1 MANIVG
7 IPTTRVSDLFMR
19 QRLTNQ
25 IQMDQ
30 LDAFRVQMQLS
41 TGRRIQVPSEDS
53 NAAMRIIDLQRL
65 LERKGQVRSNLS
77 TNQSYL
83 LATDSALSSVSGSLA
98 EIRAV
103 AMGVVGEIATDAQRT
118 AASQQVQQMIRQLQ
132 DIANQK
138 FRGRYL
144 FAGTSTTVMPFG
156 ETDKGGY
163 VQYFGNEG
171 KVSSYSDIDLL
182 FETNLHGGEVFGAI
196 SEKVLGAKDLD
207 PILTYN
213 TRLADLRSGAG
224 ITRGSIEISVAG
236 NRSTIDITSA
246 ETIGDVAAMIR
257 ANPPAGK
264 TLDVE
269 IAPTGLVVTLHGDPG
284 DTLAIREVGG
294 GTTADE
300 LGILTRIG
308 VGTTVVGED
317 LDPILRL
324 TTRIGDVLGTRS
336 YAPVRSYGSDNDLI
350 FEAPTVGAAYDGIE
364 ILFEDD
370 GSVALPGDET
380 ASYDPATNTLT
391 VKIKSHQTEARHVV
405 SAVETA
411 FLAGNVPITARLD
424 PLDSPNGGRGVIAA
438 TPVGQI
444 EGQTAGGSGTAFDA
458 DAGIQIVNGGETHVI
473 TFTGAETIED
483 LLNVLNMSDAGLT
496 ARINGSA
503 TGIDIRSRISG
514 VDFMI
519 GENGGQ
525 TATQLGLR
533 TFTETTRLE
542 DLNFGRGVAT
552 RDGTDFTITIAGTP
566 AGPPPV
572 PIEID
577 VSGLETVGE
586 VIDLINAQ
594 APGELVARL
603 ATYGNGIELV
613 DQSTGTDTLTV
624 SRVQLG
630 RAAIDL
636 GLVPEGQES
645 YSAAA
650 PLLVTSTT
658 TKSNLI
664 FTADNP
670 GAEVA
675 GVRVVFEDTGTGNV
689 TYDPTAK
696 TLTFGITTAP
706 PAAATTAADIIAWL
720 EASPAGAE
728 FSAELD
734 PADTD
739 SDGSGNVED
748 TDPFA
753 PPLLGDEGG
762 TEASATVVFSGTDND
777 LVFRAKSA
785 LPAQVG
791 TEIQFNGVAAF
802 GPPTFA
808 YAGPGNPLIITYDSD
823 GTTAQEIV
831 DGLAADAGPAGANFS
846 AALDPTDGS
855 PNLGTGTVDVQTSTP
870 MAGGSRFLKG
880 ADVNRQETEGI
891 FTALLRLKTALM
903 NNDLGEIERS
913 IALLDDR
920 TDKMNFARAE
930 LGVRQQGLDITQVR
944 LDNEEIDLKE
954 SLSRDFDVDMIQAI
968 SDFTARQISFEASL
982 RTAAQLL
989 SITLLNYL

>member
-1 MANIVG
+1 MANIIG

-30 LDAFRVQMQLS
+30 LDAFRAQMQLS

-83 LATDSALSSVSGSLA
+83 LATDSTLSSVSGSLA

-144 FAGTSTTVMPFG
+144 FAGTPTTVMPFD
-156 ETDKGGY
+156 ETDKGF
-163 VQYFGNEG
+163 VQYFGNEA
-171 KVSSYSDIDLL
+171 KVFSYSDIDLL

-196 SEKVLGAKDLD
+196 SEKVLGTEDLD

-213 TRLADLRSGAG
+213 TRLADLRGGEG

-236 NRSTIDITSA
+236 NRSTIDITTA
-246 ETIGDVAAMIR
+246 ETIGDVAALIR

-269 IAPTGLVVTLHGDPG
+269 IAPTGLVITLNGDPG

-308 VGTTVVGED
+308 TGTTVVGED

-324 TTRIGDVLGTRS
+324 TTRIDDVLGTRS
-336 YAPVRSYGSDNDLI
+336 YALIRSFGSDNDLI
-350 FEAPTVGAAYDGIE
+350 FEAPDVGAAYDGIE
-364 ILFEDD
+364 IIFDDD
-370 GSVALPGDET
+370 GSVAMPGDET

-391 VKIKSHQTEARHVV
+391 VKIKSNQTEARHVV

-411 FLAGNVPITARLD
+411 FLAGDVPITARLD

-438 TPVGQI
+438 TPAGEI

-458 DAGIQIVNGGETHVI
+458 DAGLQIVNGGETHVI
-473 TFTGAETIED
+473 NFTGAETIED
-483 LLNVLNMSDAGLT
+483 LLNILNMAGAGLA
-496 ARINGSA
+496 ARINEGA

-514 VDFMI
+514 ADFMI

-533 TFTETTRLE
+533 TFTESTRLE

-552 RDGTDFTITIAGTP
+552 RDGAELTITIASTP
-566 AGPPPV
+566 AGPPPT
-572 PIEID
+572 PLEID
-577 VSGLETVGE
+577 ISGLQTIGQ

-613 DQSTGTDTLTV
+613 DLSTGTNTLTV
-624 SRVQLG
+624 SRVQLS

-636 GLVPEGQES
+636 GLVPEELES
-645 YSAAA
+645 QSNTTAGSSAAVTVASAAA
-650 PLLVTSTT
+650 HSD
-658 TKSNLI
+658 LI
-664 FTADNP
+664 FTAKDP
-670 GAEVA
+670 GTAIN
-675 GVRVVFEDTGTGNV
+675 GVRIVFEDTGTGAAA
-689 TYDPTAK
+689 YDDVAG
-696 TLTFGITTAP
+696 TLTFGITAGL
-706 PAAATTAADIIAWL
+706 TTANEVIAWL
-720 EASPAGAE
+720 QASPA
-728 FSAELD
+728 D
-734 PADTD
+734 
-739 SDGSGNVED
+739 
-748 TDPFA
+748 
-753 PPLLGDEGG
+753 
-762 TEASATVVFSGTDND
+762 
-777 LVFRAKSA
+777 
-785 LPAQVG
+785 
-791 TEIQFNGVAAF
+791 AF
-802 GPPTFA
+802 
-808 YAGPGNPLIITYDSD
+808 
-823 GTTAQEIV
+823 
-831 DGLAADAGPAGANFS
+831 FS

-855 PNLGTGTVDVQTSTP
+855 PNLGTGVVDVQTSAP
-870 MAGGSRFLKG
+870 MSGGSRLLRG
-880 ADVNRQETEGI
+880 ADVDPQETEGI

-903 NNDLGEIERS
+903 DNDVGEIERS

-920 TDKMNFARAE
+920 TDRMNFARAE
-930 LGVRQQGLDITQVR
+930 LGARQQGLDITQVR
-944 LDNEEIDLKE
+944 LDNEEIELNE
-954 SLSRDFDVDMIQAI
+954 SLSHDLDVDMIQAI
-968 SDFTARQISFEASL
+968 SDFTARQVSFEASL
-982 RTAAQLL
+982 RTAAQVL
-989 SITLLNYL
+989 SVTLLNYL